1 MVTPVNKAAVLYGNF
16 DLRIEDRPMPVP
28 GPREVLVEVASVGVC
43 GSDVHYYEH
52 GRIGDFVVRAPLV
65 LGHETSGIV
74 VGRGGSARR
83 HELGQRVALEP
94 GVPCGSCRECRTG
107 HYNLCRDVVFFAT
120 PPVDGTL
127 ARYVTIH
134 EDYAF
139 ALPDHVSDD
148 AGALCEPLSV
158 GLWACR
164 KAGITVGARVAVAG
178 GGPIGAAVTLV
189 ALAAGATE
197 VIVSDPVP
205 ERRARLLA
213 LGATSVVDATSSG
226 LAKEAEDA
234 DVFVDCSGA
243 PAAIL
248 DGIRS
253 VRPAGAAVLVGMCP
267 SSEVAI
273 PISNVQ
279 TREITLTGTF
289 RYANT
294 YPEAIALVASGAI
307 DLEGLIDARF
317 SLESSEEA
325 LTAARRD
332 PSILK
337 PLVRVTTS

>member
-234 DVFVDCSGA
+234 DVFVDCSGGAGGDSRRHPVRA
-243 PAAIL
+243 PR
-248 DGIRS
+248 GR
-253 VRPAGAAVLVGMCP
+253 R
-267 SSEVAI
+267 
-273 PISNVQ
+273 
-279 TREITLTGTF
+279 R
-289 RYANT
+289 
-294 YPEAIALVASGAI
+294 
-307 DLEGLIDARF
+307 
-317 SLESSEEA
+317 
-325 LTAARRD
+325 ARRD
-332 PSILK
+332 VSLFRGGDPYLQRADPGDHSYRYVSLRQHLSGGDR
-337 PLVRVTTS
+337 PRGFGGDRSRRPDRRAFLARVERGSAHSGAP

>member
-1 MVTPVNKAAVLYGNF
+1 MVSLSNKAAVLHGNF
-16 DLRIEDRPMPVP
+16 DLRIEDWPVPVP

-52 GRIGDFVVRAPLV
+52 GRIGDFVVTAPMV
-65 LGHETSGIV
+65 LGHEASGVV
-74 VGRGGSARR
+74 VGRGDAARR

-120 PPVDGTL
+120 PPVDGAL

-139 ALPDHVSDD
+139 GLPDGVSFD

-178 GGPIGAAVTLV
+178 AGPIGAVVTLV

-205 ERRARLLA
+205 ERRQRLLA
-213 LGATSVVDATSSG
+213 IGATSVVDSSSSG
-226 LAKEAEDA
+226 LEQEAADA
-234 DVFVDCSGA
+234 DVFVDCSGS
-243 PAAIL
+243 PGAIL
-248 DGIRS
+248 DGIRC

-267 SSEVAI
+267 SSEVPI
-273 PISNVQ
+273 PISAVQ
-279 TREITLTGTF
+279 TREINLTGTF

-294 YPEAIALVASGAI
+294 YPEAIALIASGAI

-317 SLESSEEA
+317 PLESSEEA
-325 LTAARRD
+325 LTSARRD

-337 PLVRVTTS
+337 PLVRVATS

>member
-164 KAGITVGARVAVAG
+164 KAGITVGARRRGRRWRADRCRGHARRSRGRGDRGHRQRPGAGTSGTPARSRGHLRRGCDLVGTREG
-178 GGPIGAAVTLV
+178 GGGRGRVRRLLRRRRRRFSTASGPCA
-189 ALAAGATE
+189 
-197 VIVSDPVP
+197 
-205 ERRARLLA
+205 RRAPPC
-213 LGATSVVDATSSG
+213 SSG
-226 LAKEAEDA
+226 CVPLQRWRSLSPTCRPGRSLLPVRFAT
-234 DVFVDCSGA
+234 
-243 PAAIL
+243 PTP
-248 DGIRS
+248 IRRRS
-253 VRPAGAAVLVGMCP
+253 P
-267 SSEVAI
+267 SWLRGRS
-273 PISNVQ
+273 ISK
-279 TREITLTGTF
+279 
-289 RYANT
+289 A
-294 YPEAIALVASGAI
+294 
-307 DLEGLIDARF
+307 
-317 SLESSEEA
+317 
-325 LTAARRD
+325 
-332 PSILK
+332 
-337 PLVRVTTS
+337 